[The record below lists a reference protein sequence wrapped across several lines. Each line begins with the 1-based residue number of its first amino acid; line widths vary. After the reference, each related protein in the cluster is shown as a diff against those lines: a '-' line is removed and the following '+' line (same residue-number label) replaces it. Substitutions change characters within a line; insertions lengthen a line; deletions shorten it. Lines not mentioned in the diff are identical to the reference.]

1 MMSTLTKILSIV
13 WLCIAII
20 FEFISTI
27 GGDTS
32 ILSGWLL
39 LIWTAPF
46 SIVFRFYLYDW
57 VLQFMTKPTAQFFGS
72 VFEVV
77 GSYLFWFVFIPK
89 IWPKRQR

>member
-1 MMSTLTKILSIV
+1 MSRLTKILSIV

-20 FEFISTI
+20 FECISTI

-46 SIVFRFYLYDW
+46 SMIFEFYLYDW
-57 VLQFMTKPTAQFFGS
+57 VLQYMTKPTAQFLGS

-89 IWPKRQR
+89 IWPKRRR

>member
-1 MMSTLTKILSIV
+1 MSTLTKNLSIV
-13 WLCIAII
+13 WLCLAII
-20 FEFISTI
+20 FECFSTI

-46 SIVFRFYLYDW
+46 SIIFEFYLYDW
-57 VLQFMTKPTAQFFGS
+57 VLQYMTRPTAQILGS

-89 IWPKRQR
+89 IWPKRRR